1 MSTAT
6 ALGRS
11 SDSAA
16 LRRPT
21 AVRLAWLATGIGV
34 LAVLFAAS
42 IAFGVRDVSIA
53 EILAALAGD
62 ADGIGQAAVTLRMP
76 RTVLAMLVGA
86 ALALSGAAMQ
96 AVTRNPLADPG
107 ILGVSSGAALAV
119 VIGIAFFGLSSPYA
133 YIGVAT
139 LGAAGAAAFVYAVGS
154 MGRGGATPL
163 KLALAGAASSAA
175 FTSLVSAILL
185 PRVDILETF
194 RFWQIGGVG
203 GASWDRIL
211 IVAPFLALGALIC
224 VASARGMN
232 SLALGDDMAAGL
244 GVRVGTTRLIAAVG
258 AVILAGAATAIAG
271 PIGFVG
277 LVVPH
282 LCRMLVGS
290 DHRWLLPFSAVTGA
304 ALLTLADIVGRII
317 TRPEEI
323 DVGIVT
329 AFIGA
334 PVFIWIVRRQ
344 RVREL

>member
-1 MSTAT
+1 MRPN
-6 ALGRS
+6 GV
-11 SDSAA
+11 AA
-16 LRRPT
+16 LRRPVG
-21 AVRLAWLATGIGV
+21 VRLAWLFAGLALLV
-34 LAVLFAAS
+34 LLGAAS
-42 IAFGVRDVSIA
+42 LAFGARDVSLT
-53 EILAALAGD
+53 EILAALGGGAEGV
-62 ADGIGQAAVTLRMP
+62 GEAAVTLRMP

-86 ALALSGAAMQ
+86 ALALSGCAMQ
-96 AVTRNPLADPG
+96 AITRNPLADPG

-119 VIGIAFFGLSSPYA
+119 VAGIAFFGLSNPYS

-139 LGAAGAAAFVYAVGS
+139 LGAAAASAFVYAVGS

-163 KLALAGAASSAA
+163 KLALAGAASAAA
-175 FTSLVSAILL
+175 FSSLVSAILL

-211 IVAPFLALGALIC
+211 VVAPFLGLGALIC
-224 VASARGMN
+224 LLSARGMN

-244 GVRVGTTRLIAAVG
+244 GVQVGRTRLLAAVG

-282 LCRMLVGS
+282 LCRLLVGT
-290 DHRWLLPFSAVTGA
+290 DHRWLLPFSAIAGA
-304 ALLTLADIVGRII
+304 ALLTLADVVGRII

>member
-1 MSTAT
+1 M
-6 ALGRS
+6 
-11 SDSAA
+11 
-16 LRRPT
+16 RRPVG
-21 AVRLAWLATGIGV
+21 VRLAWLFAGLALLLV
-34 LAVLFAAS
+34 LGAAS
-42 IAFGVRDVSIA
+42 LAFGARDVSLT
-53 EILAALAGD
+53 EILAALGGGAG
-62 ADGIGQAAVTLRMP
+62 GVGEAAVTLRMP

-86 ALALSGAAMQ
+86 ALALSGCAMQ
-96 AVTRNPLADPG
+96 AITRNPLADPG

-119 VIGIAFFGLSSPYA
+119 VIGIAFFGLSNPYS

-139 LGAAGAAAFVYAVGS
+139 LGAAGASVFVYAVGS

-163 KLALAGAASSAA
+163 KLALAGAASAAA
-175 FTSLVSAILL
+175 FSSLVSAILL
-185 PRVDILETF
+185 PRVDIIETF

-211 IVAPFLALGALIC
+211 VVAPFLGLGALIC
-224 VASARGMN
+224 LLSARGMN

-244 GVRVGTTRLIAAVG
+244 GVRVGQTRLLAAVG

-282 LCRMLVGS
+282 LCRLLVGT
-290 DHRWLLPFSAVTGA
+290 DHRWLLPFSAIAGA
-304 ALLTLADIVGRII
+304 SLLTLADIIGRVI
-317 TRPEEI
+317 TRPEEV